1 MKILM
6 KAMQVATLSQGRAGS
21 AHFSLLTSKAM
32 MMKIMKAISYKLS
45 IKDLLTSIEKGGGA
59 GTNPPFCVLIPTQ
72 ECIQNEKLPPHLY
85 LVYLVTIDDDDKLTD
100 EVITCCDCRNQTI
113 IIIAIVMKIP
123 LLSILLISSCLQ
135 LEAIRSSA
143 SPAVSEAFCNPI
155 RSNRRRSY
163 AGRNALRSLDK
174 HSTKWSRSSSQLSFA
189 TPIHSQNDQHRHNHS
204 LFGRK
209 YCMAS
214 SNSLHQTTTN
224 SSTTVTLSLRYA
236 LNRIRQFMT
245 SKWSQ
250 GLNLL
255 RILTI
260 ASILLVPS
268 IASAS
273 ASSSS
278 PSSYY
283 LQGNPYQ
290 TTHQQATTRSEIS
303 IQTQPSQPFSN
314 SNTNTVTAR
323 RQYPQTT
330 RFTKQR
336 KTTTSSLT
344 QTQKAKQTTLF
355 VMLLTL
361 AASSFRASLLK
372 SKVVRNVTPFGTI
385 RNVSPLGNGVSVIR
399 VCMALKVDGND
410 EAKRLLNK
418 LYLEEKELY
427 TNISMLSQDDPRVQQ
442 PQLSGAYSFRQQAL
456 GRYVSNVA
464 STFLQYT
471 NCIRYGNI
479 ESIRVPFVEDAV
491 KEFRQVAKE
500 ERQVFAATAAT
511 QKRKKSVMPE
521 EPKKEKVQRQ
531 EEEAH
536 DDANANDSKSSKKKS
551 GYILATI
558 LLSIKGDR
566 TSVPL
571 PFGILRQR
579 DVGRALSRIATD
591 AKVEDCLV
599 GSEISWVPNIH
610 TISADDDI
618 DGILLSKKDV
628 LKAFPDLVSLT

>member
-1 MKILM
+1 
-6 KAMQVATLSQGRAGS
+6 
-21 AHFSLLTSKAM
+21 
-32 MMKIMKAISYKLS
+32 
-45 IKDLLTSIEKGGGA
+45 
-59 GTNPPFCVLIPTQ
+59 
-72 ECIQNEKLPPHLY
+72 
-85 LVYLVTIDDDDKLTD
+85 
-100 EVITCCDCRNQTI
+100 
-113 IIIAIVMKIP
+113 
-123 LLSILLISSCLQ
+123 
-135 LEAIRSSA
+135 
-143 SPAVSEAFCNPI
+143 
-155 RSNRRRSY
+155 
-163 AGRNALRSLDK
+163 
-174 HSTKWSRSSSQLSFA
+174 
-189 TPIHSQNDQHRHNHS
+189 
-204 LFGRK
+204 
-209 YCMAS
+209 MAS
-214 SNSLHQTTTN
+214 SISLHQTTTN
-224 SSTTVTLSLRYA
+224 SSTTATLSLRYA

-245 SKWSQ
+245 NKWSQ
-250 GLNLL
+250 GLKLL

-273 ASSSS
+273 ASS

-290 TTHQQATTRSEIS
+290 STHQQATARSEIS
-303 IQTQPSQPFSN
+303 IQTQPSQPYSN
-314 SNTNTVTAR
+314 SKSNTVTAR

-330 RFTKQR
+330 RFVKQR
-336 KTTTSSLT
+336 NKTTNSSLT
-344 QTQKAKQTTLF
+344 QTQKVKRTTLF

-361 AASSFRASLLK
+361 AASSFRASLRK
-372 SKVVRNVTPFGTI
+372 SKVVRNVTPFGII

-410 EAKRLLNK
+410 EVKRLLNK

-511 QKRKKSVMPE
+511 QKRKKNVMPE
-521 EPKKEKVQRQ
+521 EHKKEKVQRQ
-531 EEEAH
+531 EEAAH
-536 DDANANDSKSSKKKS
+536 DGANVKDSNSNKKKS

-610 TISADDDI
+610 TLSADDNI
-618 DGILLSKKDV
+618 DGILLSEKDV

>member
-1 MKILM
+1 
-6 KAMQVATLSQGRAGS
+6 
-21 AHFSLLTSKAM
+21 
-32 MMKIMKAISYKLS
+32 
-45 IKDLLTSIEKGGGA
+45 
-59 GTNPPFCVLIPTQ
+59 
-72 ECIQNEKLPPHLY
+72 
-85 LVYLVTIDDDDKLTD
+85 
-100 EVITCCDCRNQTI
+100 
-113 IIIAIVMKIP
+113 MKIP

-143 SPAVSEAFCNPI
+143 SSPAVSEAFCNP
-155 RSNRRRSY
+155 RSNCRRSY
-163 AGRNALRSLDK
+163 AGRNALRSLDE
-174 HSTKWSRSSSQLSFA
+174 HSTKWSRSLSQLSFA
-189 TPIHSQNDQHRHNHS
+189 APLHSQNDQYRHNNS

-209 YCMAS
+209 YCMAAS
-214 SNSLHQTTTN
+214 ISLHQTTTN
-224 SSTTVTLSLRYA
+224 SFTTTTLSLRYA

-245 SKWSQ
+245 NKWSQ
-250 GLNLL
+250 GLKLL

-273 ASSSS
+273 SSS

-283 LQGNPYQ
+283 LQGNSYQ
-290 TTHQQATTRSEIS
+290 TTHQQATARSEIS
-303 IQTQPSQPFSN
+303 IQTQPSQPYSNSN
-314 SNTNTVTAR
+314 SNTVTSR

-330 RFTKQR
+330 RFVKQR
-336 KTTTSSLT
+336 NKTTSSSLT
-344 QTQKAKQTTLF
+344 QTQKVKRTTLF

-361 AASSFRASLLK
+361 AASSFRASLRK

-442 PQLSGAYSFRQQAL
+442 PQQQLSGAYSFRQQAL

-491 KEFRQVAKE
+491 KEFRQVVKE
-500 ERQVFAATAAT
+500 ERQVFAATEAA
-511 QKRKKSVMPE
+511 QKRKKNVMPE

-531 EEEAH
+531 EE
-536 DDANANDSKSSKKKS
+536 DDGANAKKSNSNKKKN

-610 TISADDDI
+610 TLLADDDI
-618 DGILLSKKDV
+618 DGILLSEKAV

>member
-1 MKILM
+1 
-6 KAMQVATLSQGRAGS
+6 
-21 AHFSLLTSKAM
+21 
-32 MMKIMKAISYKLS
+32 
-45 IKDLLTSIEKGGGA
+45 
-59 GTNPPFCVLIPTQ
+59 
-72 ECIQNEKLPPHLY
+72 
-85 LVYLVTIDDDDKLTD
+85 
-100 EVITCCDCRNQTI
+100 
-113 IIIAIVMKIP
+113 MKIP

-143 SPAVSEAFCNPI
+143 SSPAVSEAFCNP
-155 RSNRRRSY
+155 RSNCRRSY
-163 AGRNALRSLDK
+163 AGRNALRSLDE

-189 TPIHSQNDQHRHNHS
+189 TSIHSQDDQYRHNNS

-214 SNSLHQTTTN
+214 SISLHQTTTN
-224 SSTTVTLSLRYA
+224 SFTTTTLSLRYA

-245 SKWSQ
+245 NKWSQ
-250 GLNLL
+250 GLKLL

-273 ASSSS
+273 SSS

-283 LQGNPYQ
+283 LQGNSYQ
-290 TTHQQATTRSEIS
+290 TTHQQATARSEIS
-303 IQTQPSQPFSN
+303 IQTQPSQPYSN
-314 SNTNTVTAR
+314 SNSNTVTAR

-330 RFTKQR
+330 RFVKQR
-336 KTTTSSLT
+336 NKTTSSLT
-344 QTQKAKQTTLF
+344 QTQKVKRTTLF

-361 AASSFRASLLK
+361 AASSFRASLRK

-442 PQLSGAYSFRQQAL
+442 PQQQLSGAYSFRQQAL

-511 QKRKKSVMPE
+511 QKRKKNVMPE
-521 EPKKEKVQRQ
+521 EPKKEKVTEKVKEKVQRQ
-531 EEEAH
+531 EEE
-536 DDANANDSKSSKKKS
+536 DDGTNAKKSNSNKKKS
-551 GYILATI
+551 GYILLQFFSRSKAI
-558 LLSIKGDR
+558 VPVSHCHLVF
-566 TSVPL
+566 SVKEMWVEHCHGLPL
-571 PFGILRQR
+571 MPRWKI
-579 DVGRALSRIATD
+579 V
-591 AKVEDCLV
+591 
-599 GSEISWVPNIH
+599 W
-610 TISADDDI
+610 
-618 DGILLSKKDV
+618 
-628 LKAFPDLVSLT
+628 